1 MVWKKSMQTILTVY
15 IVAFLLGFFTFFEDR
30 KDRYTQFIFWTMV
43 IVLIVCAGFRPIG
56 VDFDSWSYVGLY
68 QNAASDIVEV
78 TFWLISTAIKATID
92 DVRALF
98 VVYAL
103 ITVLLQVYAIRKL
116 ANDRLLALLVLT
128 CHYFIF
134 QDMTQIR
141 VAVSAS
147 IFLCAIYWLSQG
159 KRWIYL
165 LLISVAILFHYSAA
179 MLLPLVFFSNKDLT
193 KRKRMIL
200 AAWIPVMYVAYFM
213 GLDLIVSMPIP
224 YIQNKMAAYEQLKE
238 TGLLGDEINPF
249 NTLFM
254 LRMSIFYYILLNY
267 EYFKRFTSYLPI
279 LLKVYCCSFCAFVGF
294 SSLPIFAGRACE
306 LFGIVEIFIF
316 IQLVNAA
323 QPKAFSRLMVVLL
336 AFALLTYDVFGA
348 GLLRMI

>member
-1 MVWKKSMQTILTVY
+1 MQTILTVY

-30 KDRYTQFIFWTMV
+30 KDRYTQFIFWSMV
-43 IVLIVCAGFRPIG
+43 IVLIVCAGFRPLG
-56 VDFDSWSYVGLY
+56 VDFDSWSYIGLY
-68 QNAASDIVEV
+68 QYAESDIVEV
-78 TFWLISTAIKATID
+78 SFWLISTAIKATVD

-103 ITVLLQVYAIRKL
+103 ITVLIQAYAIRKL
-116 ANDRLLALLVLT
+116 ANDWLLALLVLT

-147 IFLCAIYWLSQG
+147 IFLCAIYWLAKG

-165 LLISVAILFHYSAA
+165 LLIGVAILFHYSAA
-179 MLLPLVFFSNKDLT
+179 MLLPLVIFSNKDLT

-200 AAWIPVMYVAYFM
+200 AAWIPAMYVLFFL

-224 YIQNKMAAYEQLKE
+224 YIQSKMAAYETLKE
-238 TGLLGDEINPF
+238 TGLIGDAINPF
-249 NTLFM
+249 NSLFL
-254 LRMSIFYYILLNY
+254 LRMAIYYYILLKY
-267 EYFKRFTSYLPI
+267 EYFKQFTPYLPV
-279 LLKVYCCSFCAFVGF
+279 LLKVYCCSFCAFLGL
-294 SSLPIFAGRACE
+294 SSLPVLAGRASE

-323 QPKAFSRLMVVLL
+323 RPKAFSRLMVVLL
-336 AFALLTYDVFGA
+336 AFALLTYDIFGA

>member
-1 MVWKKSMQTILTVY
+1 MQTILTVY

-30 KDRYTQFIFWTMV
+30 KDRYTQFIFWSMIV
-43 IVLIVCAGFRPIG
+43 VLIVCAGFRPLG

-68 QNAASDIVEV
+68 QYAESDIVEV
-78 TFWLISTAIKATID
+78 SFWLLSTIIKATVD
-92 DVRALF
+92 DVRVLF

-103 ITVLLQVYAIRKL
+103 ITVLIQAYAIRKL
-116 ANDRLLALLVLT
+116 ANDWLLALLILT
-128 CHYFIF
+128 SHYFIF
-134 QDMTQIR
+134 QNMTQIR

-159 KRWIYL
+159 KKWIYL
-165 LLISVAILFHYSAA
+165 LLIGIAILFHYSAA

-193 KRKRMIL
+193 KKKRMIL
-200 AAWIPVMYVAYFM
+200 AAWIPVMYVLFFI

-224 YIQNKMAAYEQLKE
+224 YIQSRMAAYEKLKE
-238 TGLLGDEINPF
+238 TGLIGDDINPF
-249 NTLFM
+249 NSLFL
-254 LRMSIFYYILLNY
+254 LRMAIFYYILFKY
-267 EYFKRFTSYLPI
+267 EHFKQFTPYLPV
-279 LLKVYCCSFCAFVGF
+279 LLKVYCCSFCAFLGF
-294 SSLPIFAGRACE
+294 SSLPVFAGRASE
-306 LFGIVEIFIF
+306 LFGIVEIFVF

-336 AFALLTYDVFGA
+336 AFALLTYDIFGA